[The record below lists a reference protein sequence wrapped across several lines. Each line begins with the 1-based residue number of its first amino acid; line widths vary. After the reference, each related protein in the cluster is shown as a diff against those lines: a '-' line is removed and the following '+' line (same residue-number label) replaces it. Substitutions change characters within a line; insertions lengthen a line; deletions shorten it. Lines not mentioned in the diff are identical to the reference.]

1 MAKARNVA
9 ASSGGGAKQVTLPA
23 VARQQMHAV
32 RSVAD
37 RVEQDNPGAI
47 HAVHFSFSGKR
58 LQGTIVYNRN
68 RGTGD
73 MQQGGNA
80 DEATPPAPRRP
91 TKPGQRTP
99 KGDKPKDPKCSDK
112 SRAAAGNERA
122 DEAMGDAD
130 EASAKASAAK
140 MRKYITEV
148 TTEVVRA
155 LGGDSVTGGQYL
167 CPDKTPLTL
176 FGQQLRAVRI
186 PKGSPAADMQHEEL
200 WKNVEQL
207 HGKLDTAGDLPEAGL
222 RILRKA
228 LTPKAEKPPV
238 PTPAATATAA
248 ATHRV
253 PTAGAT
259 APTPLFRP
267 AASFMT
273 WSGPQGAAASSSS
286 PPTFGGP
293 PRPSFGG

>member
-1 MAKARNVA
+1 
-9 ASSGGGAKQVTLPA
+9 
-23 VARQQMHAV
+23 
-32 RSVAD
+32 
-37 RVEQDNPGAI
+37 
-47 HAVHFSFSGKR
+47 
-58 LQGTIVYNRN
+58 
-68 RGTGD
+68 
-73 MQQGGNA
+73 
-80 DEATPPAPRRP
+80 
-91 TKPGQRTP
+91 
-99 KGDKPKDPKCSDK
+99 
-112 SRAAAGNERA
+112 
-122 DEAMGDAD
+122 MGDAD

-200 WKNVEQL
+200 WKHVEHL
-207 HGKLDTAGDLPEAGL
+207 HGKLDAAGNLPEAGL

-248 ATHRV
+248 ATHR
-253 PTAGAT
+253 PGSSFLSW
-259 APTPLFRP
+259 PGPL
-267 AASFMT
+267 
-273 WSGPQGAAASSSS
+273 GAAASSSS
-286 PPTFGGP
+286 PLVFGP
-293 PRPSFGG
+293 PRPGHGG